1 MTTRYAGMMVAASA
15 LLATALWAQAPS
27 PASGTSQAAANTP
40 AASATGRTKTG
51 GGEHADARVCLE
63 FATNL
68 QVIACA
74 EKYRHI
80 KPPA

>member
-1 MTTRYAGMMVAASA
+1 MTTRYAGMMVAAA
-15 LLATALWAQAPS
+15 LVATALWAQAPS

-40 AASATGRTKTG
+40 ASSAPARAKKGEG
-51 GGEHADARVCLE
+51 GHADARVCLE

-68 QVIACA
+68 QVIQCA
-74 EKYRHI
+74 EKYRHL